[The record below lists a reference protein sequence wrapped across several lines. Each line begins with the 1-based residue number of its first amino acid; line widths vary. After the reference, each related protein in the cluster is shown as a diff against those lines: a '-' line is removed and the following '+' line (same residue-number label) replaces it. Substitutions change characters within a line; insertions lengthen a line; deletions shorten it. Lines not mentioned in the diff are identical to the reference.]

1 MQETWQE
8 IRVPSLDGEG
18 PLEEGMANPLQF
30 SCLETPMDRGSW
42 KATVPRVAKSW
53 TQLKR
58 LSSSTISK
66 VRQEPMFC
74 PQMNDWKTVCIYTF
88 YILFYIV
95 FVLLHILLY
104 KYNGILFSLEMEI
117 LPFSAM
123 WMKLEDIILSAIS
136 QTIKDKTCVLI
147 RVRMGVFPAISVNK
161 DVRVISDFSPPM
173 WASEP

>member
-1 MQETWQE
+1 
-8 IRVPSLDGEG
+8 
-18 PLEEGMANPLQF
+18 
-30 SCLETPMDRGSW
+30 MDRGSW

-123 WMKLEDIILSAIS
+123 
-136 QTIKDKTCVLI
+136 
-147 RVRMGVFPAISVNK
+147 
-161 DVRVISDFSPPM
+161 
-173 WASEP
+173 